1 MQAQPCTM
9 DIVGDNGQLQP
20 LLAQWSNLSHCQTH
34 NGAGNSQSGTVL
46 KPLRCL
52 AKIINKYSGEL
63 AQMQTWKKFFCFHDP
78 IGELRKF
85 LHCFGQEKT
94 KKYPYTLFRK
104 FVVCENTFMQKLS
117 NSQPSPKLGVDFT
130 FAL

>member
-1 MQAQPCTM
+1 M

-85 LHCFGQEKT
+85 LQC
-94 KKYPYTLFRK
+94 FRK
-104 FVVCENTFMQKLS
+104 VVKNWFWLDWFKYGYFWIGLDSLEKVYIGWVWMFDNRF
-117 NSQPSPKLGVDFT
+117 
-130 FAL
+130 